1 MEEDNALKWGKGFQK
16 SEALVLAEKIYAC
29 KCEIRDLEWELDDE
43 EFHFRYVSKR
53 KERVIKQTRARLV
66 YIIPMGCML
75 VSSIILTVF
84 LLLDLAVARE
94 SGEIHESSA
103 IMLLMTLLFIVFGG
117 YFFVKFLLIP
127 EISQLILLWNSR
139 NTDRAMRKAREK
151 GLNTF
156 QKDYA
161 ESKCKIEYIKER
173 ISKLSDDL
181 KGLIRKQ
188 EEILKYKEKAEE
200 RLRKENVLFDIKP
213 GSDGKNSCFSLK
225 KSTEPYVDLS
235 ELYEYYQ
242 KEKAYYCG
250 YLEKLDVRLCQMNK
264 ELVDIEEQF
273 GMAKKRIL
281 FFAVGYILVV
291 IVQQVFTGILSS
303 ITALICLIVSVLV
316 IINLESKCTPAI
328 INYLVEEENE
338 LVKEYAFCHN
348 KVPVKYKREE
358 ILEEKKKVEVFIK
371 DLEEQ
376 QKKLDVLMDENN

>member
-1 MEEDNALKWGKGFQK
+1 MEEDNTLKWGNGFQK

-43 EFHFRYVSKR
+43 QFHFRYVSKR
-53 KERVIKQTRARLV
+53 KERVIKQAGSRLI
-66 YIIPMGCML
+66 YIIPLGWML
-75 VSSIILTVF
+75 VSSIIFTV
-84 LLLDLAVARE
+84 LLLIGKLGEISGE
-94 SGEIHESSA
+94 SGVQ
-103 IMLLMTLLFIVFGG
+103 LLFLLLFIVFGG
-117 YFFVKFLLIP
+117 YFFVKFLMIP
-127 EISQLILLWNSR
+127 EMSQLILLWNSR
-139 NTDRAMRKAREK
+139 NTDKAMRKAREK

-173 ISKLSDDL
+173 ISKLTDDL
-181 KGLIRKQ
+181 KELIQKQ
-188 EEILKYKEKAEE
+188 EELLKYKEKAEE
-200 RLRKENVLFDIKP
+200 RLRKENVLFDVKP
-213 GSDGKNSCFSLK
+213 GSDGKISSFSLK

-242 KEKAYYCG
+242 KEKAYYRG

-264 ELVDIEEQF
+264 ELVDIDEQF
-273 GMAKKRIL
+273 DMAKKRIL

-291 IVQQVFTGILSS
+291 IVQQVFTGILSTV
-303 ITALICLIVSVLV
+303 TALICLIVSVLV

-328 INYLVEEENE
+328 LNYLVEEENE

-371 DLEEQ
+371 DLEDQ
-376 QKKLDVLMDENN
+376 QKKLDTLMDENN